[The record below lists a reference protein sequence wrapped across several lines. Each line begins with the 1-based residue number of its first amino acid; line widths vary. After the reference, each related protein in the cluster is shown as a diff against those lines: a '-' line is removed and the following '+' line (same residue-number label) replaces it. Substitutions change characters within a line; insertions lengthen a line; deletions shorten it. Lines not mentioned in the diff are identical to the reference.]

1 MSQVAIVE
9 ETPQPTLKACSL
21 IAHDSVP
28 MDLFN
33 ACFIRIWTNLT
44 ETEQNE
50 LTRYLELALKNSDV
64 QDIIKIILNLAEF
77 MERCEIQ
84 IPIDLRILADKAS
97 SVRAYAKSLHYV
109 EEQFHSYLNNN
120 IPPTSDVLEHLVT
133 LNHELQRTEEATGV
147 LDYGT
152 KNLKNLDMRIKERWN
167 EKLHDCQKALSAYE
181 KELSLEQPAALSVAS
196 ANLASSQTDPKT
208 LNLGKLE
215 LILGKMRC

>member
-1 MSQVAIVE
+1 
-9 ETPQPTLKACSL
+9 
-21 IAHDSVP
+21 

-33 ACFIRIWTNLT
+33 ACFISIWTNLT

-77 MERCEIQ
+77 TERCEIH

-120 IPPTSDVLEHLVT
+120 IPPTF
-133 LNHELQRTEEATGV
+133 
-147 LDYGT
+147 
-152 KNLKNLDMRIKERWN
+152 
-167 EKLHDCQKALSAYE
+167 LS
-181 KELSLEQPAALSVAS
+181 
-196 ANLASSQTDPKT
+196 
-208 LNLGKLE
+208 
-215 LILGKMRC
+215 IW

>member
-1 MSQVAIVE
+1 
-9 ETPQPTLKACSL
+9 
-21 IAHDSVP
+21 

-33 ACFIRIWTNLT
+33 ACFISIWTNLT

-109 EEQFHSYLNNN
+109 EEQLYLNNN

-152 KNLKNLDMRIKERWN
+152 
-167 EKLHDCQKALSAYE
+167 
-181 KELSLEQPAALSVAS
+181 
-196 ANLASSQTDPKT
+196 
-208 LNLGKLE
+208 
-215 LILGKMRC
+215 